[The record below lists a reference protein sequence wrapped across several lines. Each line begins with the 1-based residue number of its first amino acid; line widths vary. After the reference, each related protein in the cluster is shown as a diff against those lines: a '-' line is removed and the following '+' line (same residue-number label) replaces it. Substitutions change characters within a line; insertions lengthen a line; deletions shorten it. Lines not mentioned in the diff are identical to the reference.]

1 MRGRTQKEPNDLWT
15 DGQVF
20 IEMCGRTENVVEKDG
35 EGWCRGRCL
44 VGGGGRFSVGKFS
57 YRIVIRPNTPCHSNG

>member
-20 IEMCGRTENVVEKDG
+20 IEMCGRTQKELRMWLRKMVKDG
-35 EGWCRGRCL
+35 
-44 VGGGGRFSVGKFS
+44 VGVG
-57 YRIVIRPNTPCHSNG
+57 V

>member
-1 MRGRTQKEPNDLWT
+1 MDRRTDRYRDAWT
-15 DGQVF
+15 HSKGAED
-20 IEMCGRTENVVEKDG
+20 VVEKDG